1 MNFAEKKAYCIIYTI
16 NSFCIIHFCFL
27 TFETMKGIKII
38 FWVLWRVWFYV
49 LMAIPILIMLPF
61 LLISIISESG
71 YPYFFRMARIWAKFI
86 LFGMG
91 FYYKVE
97 RQQKLIK
104 NKSYMI
110 VANHTSMTDIMLM
123 LAVVRNPF
131 VFVGK
136 KELSKIPLFGFF
148 YKRTCILVDRN
159 SSRSK
164 NEVFKRAQDRLN
176 QGLSICIFPEGG
188 VPDDETVLL
197 DEFKDG
203 AFRLAIEHQIPIV
216 PIVFADNKERF
227 SYTFM
232 SGSPGKMR
240 VKILP
245 FVETNGL
252 TSENRKTLRDE
263 VRQLIY
269 KGLLEFKK
277 KKEYRRKNI
286 EERI

>member
-1 MNFAEKKAYCIIYTI
+1 
-16 NSFCIIHFCFL
+16 
-27 TFETMKGIKII
+27 MKGIKIV
-38 FWVLWRVWFYV
+38 FWIIWRIWFYIV
-49 LMAIPILIMLPF
+49 MAIPILIMLPF
-61 LLISIISESG
+61 LLASIITEKG
-71 YPYFFRMARIWAKFI
+71 YRYFFKMARIWAKFI
-86 LFGMG
+86 LFWMG
-91 FYYKVE
+91 FYYKIE
-97 RQQKLIK
+97 RLQKLEK
-104 NKSYMI
+104 GKSYMI

-136 KELSKIPLFGFF
+136 KELAKIPLFGFF

-159 SSRSK
+159 SSKSK

-188 VPDDETVLL
+188 VPDDESILL

-203 AFRLAIEHQIPIV
+203 AFRLAIDHQIPIV

-227 SYTFM
+227 SYTFL

-245 FVETNGL
+245 FIETKCL
-252 TSENRKTLRDE
+252 TSDNRKDLRDQT
-263 VRQLIY
+263 RQLIY

-277 KKEYRRKNI
+277 
-286 EERI
+286 EEFK